1 MAAPAPRSRER
12 PVGAYSLSAAPIEAP
27 TNFDRM
33 EDALPADRRTFVVA
47 LTLLV
52 SLALLAPGAALG
64 AGGDRGGHVLAGNV
78 PQPGMKVTM
87 LAARPG
93 ASHPVV
99 LGRARSHSGGRF
111 TLRYR
116 SASRVAI
123 KYLLATRPCCAA
135 EAGFPV
141 PANSYRLAL
150 ALGAGRVP
158 HRVTLNERT
167 TVAMGY
173 AMAQFLDGN
182 RVSGKNPGLRN
193 AAAMTRNLVTRRR
206 GLVSPV
212 LAHFPNGRSTSTL
225 RSFNSL
231 ANLLALCRRQGR
243 ACARL
248 LRLGAAPGGGPAPD
262 TLQATVNIATNP
274 WHNVGGLFKLSRLA
288 AKLPP
293 RNAPTVNRRRQV
305 PAWTLAL
312 RFEGSP
318 RGLDGPGAFA
328 IDARG
333 GIWVGNNYEYSRES
347 EKTTCFGRRLFRF
360 TPTGRY
366 FPGSPYESGGTSGV
380 GYGITI
386 DKAENVWVGNFGF
399 EGKGCRKQAPHNSVS
414 EWSSNGEAIS
424 PGLAKAGLER
434 TEVKTKRGKKSVLV
448 QTYTGGWEVGG
459 ISWPQA
465 TIADVNNNIWVANC
479 GNNSVTMLR
488 NGDPERA
495 TNFPEDHF
503 SAPGGFGFRRPF
515 GAAGDDEGNVYVGGN
530 GSATVVKMNPE
541 GEVVG
546 RFSGGGLHRPMGL
559 ATDSRG
565 NVWVS
570 NSTWVV
576 APCVGQFHPEHGPRK
591 GGSVTLIER
600 DGNMPNEDPFEGG
613 GIRNAWGM
621 AIDGDDHVWVG
632 NFGGRRLSELCGVR
646 TRLCPPGKRQV
657 GAPISPE
664 TTGYGFN
671 GLTRNTG
678 VSVDPSGNVWLANNW
693 KNAPIQT
700 NPGGYQIVA
709 YLGLAAP
716 VKTPLIGVPER
727 P

>member
-1 MAAPAPRSRER
+1 MPA
-12 PVGAYSLSAAPIEAP
+12 
-27 TNFDRM
+27 
-33 EDALPADRRTFVVA
+33 RRTIAAA
-47 LTLLV
+47 LTPLLA
-52 SLALLAPGAALG
+52 LALLVPAASVAGTPLG
-64 AGGDRGGHVLAGNV
+64 VSSLRGSV
-78 PQPGMKVTM
+78 PQRGMTVTM
-87 LAARPG
+87 LAANPG
-93 ASHPVV
+93 ERRPVV
-99 LGRARSHSGGRF
+99 LGRARSRAGGGF
-111 TLRYR
+111 LLRYR
-116 SASRVAI
+116 SPSRTAV

-141 PANSYRLAL
+141 VANTYRLGL
-150 ALGAGRVP
+150 ALGAGHVP
-158 HRVTLNERT
+158 RQVTLNERT
-167 TVAMGY
+167 TVAMAY
-173 AMAQFLDGN
+173 AMAQFIKGN

-193 AAAMTRNLVTRRR
+193 AASMTRNLVTRRL

-231 ANLLALCRRQGR
+231 ANLLALCRRQDR

-248 LRLGAAPGGGPAPD
+248 LRLGAAPGGGPAPN

-274 WHNVGGLFKLSRLA
+274 WHNVDGLFKLSRLA
-288 AKLPP
+288 AELPP
-293 RNAPTVNRRRQV
+293 RYVPVIRRRRSV

-312 RFEGSP
+312 RFEGDP
-318 RGLDGPGAFA
+318 RGIDGPGAFA
-328 IDARG
+328 IDAKG

-347 EKTTCFGRRLFRF
+347 GKTVCFGRRLFRF
-360 TPTGRY
+360 TPTGRN

-399 EGKGCRKQAPHNSVS
+399 EGKGCRREAPRNSVS
-414 EWSSNGEAIS
+414 EWNSNGKAIS

-434 TEVKTKRGKKSVLV
+434 KEVKTKKGKKSVLV

-465 TIADVNNNIWVANC
+465 TIADVENNIWVANC

-488 NGDPERA
+488 NGDPDRA
-495 TNFPEDHF
+495 VNFPENHF
-503 SAPGGFGFRRPF
+503 SLGGFGFRRPF
-515 GAAGDDEGNVYVGGN
+515 GAASDAEGNVYVGGN
-530 GSATVVKMNPE
+530 GSATVVRMNSA
-541 GEVVG
+541 GEVTG

-576 APCVGQFHPEHGPRK
+576 APCVGQFHPEHGPLK

-600 DGNMPNEDPFEGG
+600 DGGMPARDPFEGG

-646 TRLCPPGKRQV
+646 TQLCPPGKQRV

-693 KNAPIQT
+693 KNVPIQT

-716 VKTPLIGVPER
+716 VKTPLIGQPEQ

>member
-1 MAAPAPRSRER
+1 MPA
-12 PVGAYSLSAAPIEAP
+12 
-27 TNFDRM
+27 
-33 EDALPADRRTFVVA
+33 RRTATVVV
-47 LTLLV
+47 TLLA
-52 SLALLAPGAALG
+52 SFALLAPGAASA
-64 AGGDRGGHVLAGNV
+64 AGSPPGVSVLSGNV
-78 PQPGMKVTM
+78 PQRGMTVTM
-87 LAARPG
+87 LAANPG
-93 ASHPVV
+93 ERRPVV
-99 LGRARSHSGGRF
+99 LGHARSRGGGRF
-111 TLRYR
+111 VLRYR
-116 SASRVAI
+116 SPSRSAI
-123 KYLLATRPCCAA
+123 EYLLATRPCCAA

-141 PANSYRLAL
+141 PANSYKLAL

-173 AMAQFLDGN
+173 AMAQFIKGN
-182 RVSGKNPGLRN
+182 RVSGRNPGLRN
-193 AAAMTRNLVTRRR
+193 AAAMTRNLATRRR
-206 GLVSPV
+206 GLVAPV

-225 RSFNSL
+225 RAFNSL
-231 ANLLALCRRQGR
+231 ADLLALCRRQGR

-262 TLQATVNIATNP
+262 TLQATVNIAANP
-274 WHNVGGLFKLSRLA
+274 WHNVKGLFRLSRLA

-293 RNAPTVNRRRQV
+293 RYAPTATRQRQV

-318 RGLDGPGAFA
+318 RGLDGPGNLA
-328 IDARG
+328 IDAKG

-347 EKTTCFGRRLFRF
+347 KKSTCFGRKLFRF

-380 GYGITI
+380 GFGIAI
-386 DKAENVWVGNFGF
+386 DREEHVWVGNFGF
-399 EGKGCRKQAPHNSVS
+399 EGKGCRKEAPHNSVS
-414 EWSSNGEAIS
+414 EYKSNGDAVS
-424 PGLAKAGLER
+424 PELAKAGIKREE
-434 TEVKTKRGKKSVLV
+434 TGRGKKKKTILV
-448 QTYTGGWEVGG
+448 QTYTGGWEVGD
-459 ISWPQA
+459 IFWPQA
-465 TIADVNNNIWVANC
+465 TIADVSNNIWVANC

-488 NGDPERA
+488 DGDPERA
-495 TNFPEDHF
+495 VNYPEDHF
-503 SAPGGFGFRRPF
+503 SRLDGFALRRPF
-515 GAAGDDEGNVYVGGN
+515 GAAGDAAGNVYVGGN
-530 GSATVVKMNPE
+530 GSATVVKIGPG
-541 GEVVG
+541 GEVLG

-565 NVWVS
+565 NVWVG

-600 DGNMPNEDPFEGG
+600 DGTMPSQDPFEGG
-613 GIRNAWGM
+613 GLKNAWGV
-621 AIDGDDHVWVG
+621 AVDGEDKVWVA
-632 NFGGRRLSELCGVR
+632 NFSGRRLSELCGVR
-646 TRLCPPGKRQV
+646 TALCPPGKRQV

-664 TTGYGFN
+664 KTGYRFD

-678 VSVDPSGNVWLANNW
+678 VAVDPSGNVWLANNW
-693 KNAPIQT
+693 KNVPIQT

-716 VKTPLIGVPER
+716 VKTPLIGQPER

>member
-1 MAAPAPRSRER
+1 
-12 PVGAYSLSAAPIEAP
+12 
-27 TNFDRM
+27 
-33 EDALPADRRTFVVA
+33 LPARRAVA
-47 LTLLV
+47 TVLTLLA
-52 SLALLAPGAALG
+52 SLALLAPGAAS
-64 AGGDRGGHVLAGNV
+64 AAAARPGGSVLRGDV
-78 PQPGMKVTM
+78 PQSGMAVTM

-93 ASHPVV
+93 ASRPVV
-99 LGRARSHSGGRF
+99 LGRARSRRGGRF
-111 TLRYR
+111 ALRYR
-116 SASRVAI
+116 SPSRAAVE
-123 KYLLATRPCCAA
+123 YLLATRPCCAA

-141 PANSYRLAL
+141 AANSYRLGL
-150 ALGAGRVP
+150 ALGAGRAP
-158 HRVTLNERT
+158 RRVTLNERT
-167 TVAMGY
+167 TVAMAY
-173 AMAQFLDGN
+173 AMAQFIHGN
-182 RVSGKNPGLRN
+182 RVSGENPGLRN
-193 AAAMTRNLVTRRR
+193 AAAMSRNLVTRRR
-206 GLVSPV
+206 GRVARV
-212 LAHFPNGRSTSTL
+212 LARFPNGRSTSTL
-225 RSFNSL
+225 RVFNSL
-231 ANLLALCRRQGR
+231 ANLLALCRRQDR

-248 LRLGAAPGGGPAPD
+248 LRLGGAPGGGPARD

-274 WHNVGGLFKLSRLA
+274 WHDVAGLFRLSRRA
-288 AKLPP
+288 AELPP
-293 RNAPTVNRRRQV
+293 RYAPVLRHRRSV

-312 RFEGSP
+312 RFEGGP
-318 RGLDGPGAFA
+318 RGIDGPGAFA

-333 GIWVGNNYEYSRES
+333 GIWVGNNYEYSREPG
-347 EKTTCFGRRLFRF
+347 KTVCFGRRLFRF
-360 TPTGRY
+360 TPTGRN

-380 GYGITI
+380 GYGIAI

-399 EGKGCRKQAPHNSVS
+399 EGKGCRRQAPRNSVS
-414 EWSSNGEAIS
+414 EWNSNGEAIS

-434 TEVKTKRGKKSVLV
+434 KEVKTRRGKKSVLV

-488 NGDPERA
+488 DGDPERA

-503 SAPGGFGFRRPF
+503 SALGGFGFRRPF
-515 GAAGDDEGNVYVGGN
+515 GAAGDNEGNVYVGGN
-530 GSATVVKMNPE
+530 GSATVVKMNSD
-541 GEVVG
+541 GEVTG
-546 RFSGGGLHRPMGL
+546 RFSGGGLHRPMGI

-576 APCVGQFHPEHGPRK
+576 APCVGQFHPERGPRK

-600 DGNMPNEDPFEGG
+600 DGGMPAQDPFEGG

-646 TRLCPPGKRQV
+646 TKLCPPGKRRV

-693 KNAPIQT
+693 KNVPVQT

-709 YLGLAAP
+709 YLGIAAP
-716 VKTPLIGVPER
+716 VKTPLIGAPER

>member
-1 MAAPAPRSRER
+1 MPA
-12 PVGAYSLSAAPIEAP
+12 
-27 TNFDRM
+27 
-33 EDALPADRRTFVVA
+33 RRTTAAV
-47 LTLLV
+47 LTLLA
-52 SLALLAPGAALG
+52 SLALLAPGASSAATPPGISTLHG
-64 AGGDRGGHVLAGNV
+64 SV
-78 PQPGMKVTM
+78 PQGGMTVTM
-87 LAARPG
+87 LAANPG
-93 ASHPVV
+93 ERRPVV
-99 LGRARSHSGGRF
+99 LGHARSRGGGRF
-111 TLRYR
+111 VLRYR
-116 SASRVAI
+116 SASRAAI

-141 PANSYRLAL
+141 PADSYKLAL

-173 AMAQFLDGN
+173 AMAQFIDGN

-212 LAHFPNGRSTSTL
+212 LARFPNGRSTSTL

-231 ANLLALCRRQGR
+231 ADLLALCRRQGR
-243 ACARL
+243 TCARL
-248 LRLGAAPGGGPAPD
+248 LRLGGAPGGGPAPD

-274 WHNVGGLFKLSRLA
+274 WHNVAGLFKLSRLA
-288 AKLPP
+288 AELPP
-293 RNAPTVNRRRQV
+293 RYAPTATRRRQV

-328 IDARG
+328 IDAKG

-347 EKTTCFGRRLFRF
+347 TKSTCFGRKLFRF

-366 FPGSPYESGGTSGV
+366 YPGSPYESGGTSGV
-380 GYGITI
+380 GFGITF
-386 DKAENVWVGNFGF
+386 DKREHIWVGNFGF
-399 EGKGCRKQAPHNSVS
+399 EGKGCRKEAPHNSVS
-414 EWSSNGEAIS
+414 EYRSNGEALS
-424 PGLAKAGLER
+424 PDLAKAGIKRKE
-434 TEVKTKRGKKSVLV
+434 TGRGKKKKTIFVE
-448 QTYTGGWEVGG
+448 TYTGGWEVGD
-459 ISWPQA
+459 IFWPQA

-479 GNNSVTMLR
+479 GNNSVTEIP
-488 NGDPERA
+488 GGKPELA
-495 TNFPEDHF
+495 VNYPEDHF
-503 SAPGGFGFRRPF
+503 SLLGGFSFRRPL
-515 GAAGDDEGNVYVGGN
+515 GAASDAAGNVYVGGN
-530 GSATVVKMNPE
+530 GSATVVKIGPE
-541 GEVVG
+541 GKVLD

-565 NVWVS
+565 NVWVG

-576 APCVGQFHPEHGPRK
+576 APCVGQFHPERGPRK
-591 GGSVTLIER
+591 GGTVTLIER
-600 DGNMPNEDPFEGG
+600 DGTMAAQSPFEGG
-613 GIRNAWGM
+613 GLKNAWGV
-621 AIDGDDHVWVG
+621 AVDGDDKVWVA
-632 NFGGRRLSELCGVR
+632 NFSGRRLSELCGVQ
-646 TRLCPPGKRQV
+646 TNICPPGKRRV

-678 VSVDPSGNVWLANNW
+678 VSIDPSGNVWLANNW